1 MHAITTHYLSREA
14 ALTAAWCGYLE
25 QIEKFYALA
34 TDFEPMSSTS
44 LDELLESHV
53 GTVAAVAQVPQRFV
67 AECHS
72 RLYEE
77 KPFESPSNLSHNIAQ
92 DSEMVEG
99 LQNAQILRGSDYR
112 AKVAL
117 ADRLFSRSVTNNPWS
132 ESHPN
137 LSSSLQERLIRS
149 LLRCS
154 PHVYS
159 VCLFT
164 GATKD
169 SDDVLSILSNL
180 SHPLAS
186 VHMSLSGTGREAFV
200 RLLYGHESWWNEAQR
215 SGFADR
221 IVDNGVVVYFTYD
234 NHHRGP
240 RALKDALRNCFKTV
254 RQLREATPHIHVT
267 DTQKE
272 ARWIAEI
279 CLHPLGR
286 TWLKA
291 VPQQFSFRTS
301 VMLREWKIEMSVRN
315 DFSCHAIDS
324 GAALALWGVRDAAD
338 LDFVSV
344 GVTDKPIVNPV
355 FDCHNEQY
363 FDLGIETF
371 TRIFDDNKYIEYK
384 DIKFLS
390 LEAILEFKR
399 QRLQNAPNAK
409 DEADVEL
416 ITQKMYLF
424 PVDFGTVSLS
434 HLPQHHDI
442 SLDRRC
448 VQVSSDS
455 STDQSLL
462 ESLDPRRRFALR
474 NRLRGICATV
484 WMVKVGRHIL
494 SRVAFHVSSSDTRD
508 KERFP
513 LD

>member
-25 QIEKFYALA
+25 QIEKRYALA
-34 TDFEPMSSTS
+34 TDFEPTSSTS
-44 LDELLESHV
+44 LDELLANHM

-72 RLYEE
+72 RLNKE
-77 KPFESPSNLSHNIAQ
+77 KPFELPSKFCNNTAQ
-92 DSEMVEG
+92 ENELVEG
-99 LQNAQILRGSDYR
+99 LQNAQVLRGCDYR
-112 AKVAL
+112 AKAAL
-117 ADRLFSRSVTNNPWS
+117 TDRLFSRSVTNNLWS
-132 ESHPN
+132 EPHPN
-137 LSSSLQERLIRS
+137 LSSGLQERLIRA

-159 VCLFT
+159 ICLFT

-169 SDDVLSILSNL
+169 WRDVLSILSDL

-186 VHMSLSGTGREAFV
+186 VQMSLSESGREAFV
-200 RLLYGHESWWNEAQR
+200 RMLYGHESWWNEAQR

-221 IVDNGVVVYFTYD
+221 IVDNEVVVFFTYD
-234 NHHRGP
+234 NNHRGP
-240 RALKDALRNCFKTV
+240 RVLKEALRNCFKTV
-254 RQLREATPHIHVT
+254 RQSREATPHIHVT

-279 CLHPLGR
+279 CLHSLGR

-291 VPQQFSFRTS
+291 VPQHLSVRTS
-301 VMLREWKIEMSVRN
+301 VMLREWKIEMSVRD
-315 DFSCHAIDS
+315 DFSFHAIDS
-324 GAALALWGVRDAAD
+324 GAALALWGVRDATD

-344 GVTDKPIVNPV
+344 GVTDKPIVNPL

-371 TRIFDDNKYIEYK
+371 TRILDDNKYVEYK

-399 QRLQNAPNAK
+399 QRLMNVPNAK

-416 ITQKMYLF
+416 ITQKMYRV
-424 PVDFGTVSLS
+424 PVDLGTVVSETIPQP
-434 HLPQHHDI
+434 HLIDC
-442 SLDRRC
+442 RC
-448 VQVSSDS
+448 VQENSDA
-455 STDQSLL
+455 STERSLP
-462 ESLDPRRRFALR
+462 ESLDPRRRFAFR
-474 NRLRGICATV
+474 NRIRGVRAIV
-484 WMVKVGRHIL
+484 WMVTVGREIL
-494 SRVAFHVSSSDTRD
+494 SRVASYVSSSDTRD